1 MRGDRLLASLAV
13 VAGLA
18 GAAVRA
24 WYFALRRPLWLD
36 ECMLA
41 LNIASRSAL
50 ELLRPLDYN
59 QAAPPLFLWIERLAV
74 RLAGVSE
81 PALRAWPLLAG
92 LLLLALVWP
101 IARRLAGTEG
111 ALAAVALAAFSPT
124 LIRHTDEVKPYG
136 TDALVTAAVLLAA
149 LRVAEAPSR
158 RRWIALGATGL
169 VALLASIPAA
179 FVLVGTVAALALHP
193 VVRGGHLRALGACAV
208 TWVL

>member
-1 MRGDRLLASLAV
+1 MRGDRVLASLAV

-59 QAAPPLFLWIERLAV
+59 QAAPPLFLWIERFAV
-74 RLAGVSE
+74 RVAGVTE
-81 PALRAWPLLAG
+81 PALRAWPI
-92 LLLLALVWP
+92 P
-101 IARRLAGTEG
+101 RRLAGPSA

-124 LIRHTDEVKPYG
+124 LVRYTDEVKPYG
-136 TDALVTAAVLLAA
+136 TDALVTAAVLL
-149 LRVAEAPSR
+149 
-158 RRWIALGATGL
+158 
-169 VALLASIPAA
+169 
-179 FVLVGTVAALALHP
+179 
-193 VVRGGHLRALGACAV
+193 
-208 TWVL
+208 